1 VTDYTS
7 LPHRQKVLTLAGTL
21 MGMLLAALDQTIVA
35 TAGPAIQKSLH
46 IDPSL
51 YVWLTTSYL
60 VASTVMTPMW
70 GKLSDLFG
78 RKNILIAGITIFLL
92 GSLLCGGS
100 QTATQLIFSRVVQ
113 GLGSASLFTTA
124 FAIIADLFSPRER
137 GKYAGL
143 FGAVFGLS
151 SVVGPLVGGF
161 ITDTFSW
168 HWCFFINLPIGA
180 LALSVIILKM
190 PALKQAQDHKA
201 KVDFVGAVLFA
212 LSIVPLLLALSF
224 GKIELKEGT
233 PGWLWTSPEILG
245 MLGAF
250 VVFLVGFVLWE
261 LRVRDPMID
270 LRLFQNRAY
279 AIGNAASFTV
289 GMAFLGA
296 IVFLP
301 LFMVNVVGLSAT
313 ASGLTTTPL
322 TFGLVF
328 GNIFAGQVSS
338 RTGRY
343 KRLILGA
350 LCILMAGFA
359 VMAFTV
365 DVDATQAGMTLR
377 MVLLGL
383 GLGPTIPLFNL
394 HISNAVEPAKIGAA
408 TSTATLARSLGSTM
422 GLAIFGTVFGTTL
435 THAMADRVAAAT
447 VGVPPAMVERLKQRP
462 SSSSSSEEGTPATS
476 FDEAAIKE
484 GVRKGFVERWA
495 LIDAGLGKD
504 DPAALASLA
513 KSPELDDRTRALV
526 AAGGIGRSIGGSIE
540 ASKRKIAAALS
551 MGPGGLES
559 LQTDPTISAELKQH
573 LAKIP
578 PAALSS
584 SEGRAGVIASFN
596 VQLDAVAERA
606 INGARAA
613 TLSGVRKG
621 LDAAEEQALSTVG
634 KVGHALKLA
643 YTDAITRIYFVGIF
657 FALLGFLVTLMLPE
671 LPLRGGA
678 GPGRG
683 AAPE

>member
-1 VTDYTS
+1 MTDYTQ
-7 LPHRQKVLTLAGTL
+7 LPHHQKVLTLAGTL

-78 RKNILIAGITIFLL
+78 RKSILIAGITIFLI

-113 GLGSASLFTTA
+113 GIGSASLFTTA
-124 FAIIADLFSPRER
+124 FAIIADLFPPRER

-151 SVVGPLVGGF
+151 SVIGPLVGGF

-168 HWCFFINLPIGA
+168 HWCFFINLPIGL
-180 LALSVIILKM
+180 LALGVIVAKM
-190 PALKQAQDHKA
+190 PALKQAQDHQA

-224 GKIELKEGT
+224 GKLEVKEDT
-233 PGWLWTSPEILG
+233 PGWLWASPQILG
-245 MLGAF
+245 MFAAFGVFLAAF
-250 VVFLVGFVLWE
+250 VVWE
-261 LRVRDPMID
+261 LRIRDPMID
-270 LRLFQNRAY
+270 LRLFQNRPY

-301 LFMVNVVGLSAT
+301 LFMVNVVGLSAM

-322 TFGLVF
+322 TFGIVF

-343 KRLILGA
+343 KPIILGA

-377 MVLLGL
+377 MMLLGL
-383 GLGPTIPLFNL
+383 GLGPAIPLFNL
-394 HISNAVEPAKIGAA
+394 HISNSVDPSRIGAA

-435 THAMADRVAAAT
+435 THGMEDRIAEATADA
-447 VGVPPAMVERLKQRP
+447 PPALVARMMERP
-462 SSSSSSEEGTPATS
+462 TTTEEGTPATT
-476 FDEAAIKE
+476 FDEDAIKE
-484 GVRKGFVERWA
+484 RISAGFAEQRA

-504 DPAALASLA
+504 DPAALATLA
-513 KSPELDDRTRALV
+513 AHPQLDDRTRALV
-526 AAGGIGRSIGGSIE
+526 AAGGIGKTIGASIGATKLKVTTAVE
-540 ASKRKIAAALS
+540 
-551 MGPGGLES
+551 MGPGGLEA
-559 LQTDPTISAELKQH
+559 LQTDPTISADLKTH
-573 LAKIP
+573 LATIP
-578 PAALSS
+578 PASLSS
-584 SEGRAGVIASFN
+584 PEGRAGVITSIHL
-596 VQLDAVAERA
+596 QLDAVAEGA
-606 INGARAA
+606 IKGARSATVSAA
-613 TLSGVRKG
+613 RSR
-621 LDAAEEQALSTVG
+621 LDAAEETALSTVT
-634 KVGHALKLA
+634 KVGAAIKRA
-643 YTDAITRIYFVGIF
+643 FTDAITRIYFVGIF
-657 FALLGFLVTLMLPE
+657 FAFLGFLVTLSLPE

-678 GPGRG
+678 TRG
-683 AAPE
+683 APSE